1 MVKIMTRTY
10 LTVAEKTSEK
20 HRSLYILHNGW
31 QWYHAD
37 TNIQEDMED
46 LLKFFECDAELEET
60 KHTAENGKIEFY
72 NISKDIISRS
82 GGGFWNMEQL
92 QEMANGRR
100 LKTFIGLSNGSLTTC
115 YAAFDDDN
123 NTVEI
128 LRPNP
133 NAKEVYHKMP
143 LDAEIQYRRNHWFL

>member
-1 MVKIMTRTY
+1 MTRTY

-31 QWYHAD
+31 EWYHAD
-37 TNIQEDMED
+37 TNIQEDMEN
-46 LLKFFECDAELEET
+46 LLKFFECDVEADHT
-60 KHTAENGKIEFY
+60 IHTAENGKIEFF
-72 NISKDIISRS
+72 NISKDIISRCN
-82 GGGFWNMEQL
+82 GGFWNLEQL
-92 QEMANGRR
+92 QEMARGRR
-100 LKTFIGLSNGSLTTC
+100 LKTFLGLSNGSLTTC

-133 NAKEVYHKMP
+133 NAKEVYQTMP
-143 LDAEIQYRRNHWFL
+143 LEVEIAYRETHWFL

>member
-1 MVKIMTRTY
+1 MTRTY

-31 QWYHAD
+31 EWYHAD
-37 TNIQEDMED
+37 TNIQEDMEN
-46 LLKFFECDAELEET
+46 LLKFFECDVEADHT
-60 KHTAENGKIEFY
+60 IHTAENGKIEFF
-72 NISKDIISRS
+72 NISKDIISRCN
-82 GGGFWNMEQL
+82 GGFWNFEQL
-92 QEMANGRR
+92 QELANSRR
-100 LKTFIGLSNGSLTTC
+100 LKTFLGLSNGSLTTC

-133 NAKEVYHKMP
+133 NAKEVYQTMP
-143 LDAEIQYRRNHWFL
+143 LEVEIAYRKTHWFL